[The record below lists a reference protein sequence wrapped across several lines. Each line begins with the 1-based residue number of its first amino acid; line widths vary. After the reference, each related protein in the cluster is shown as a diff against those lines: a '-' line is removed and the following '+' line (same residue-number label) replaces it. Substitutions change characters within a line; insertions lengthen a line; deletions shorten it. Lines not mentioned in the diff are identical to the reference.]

1 LVRGYVYYRNA
12 ITIVYMASKKKK
24 RPVGRPRKKTDAQK
38 AAEVEGR
45 TEHRFQPWCTTW
57 AQAWRPRKYTD
68 PAELQ
73 AKIED
78 YFNDTIQK
86 NWTITGLALYCGFA
100 DKKSYKG
107 YADVEG
113 FEELIGWSLMKVEHS
128 YEMDLKHFGRP
139 WTIFALKNM
148 DWHDKQQVESVSL
161 NLSLGGGMT
170 GDQMVK
176 LAERYTKMFDL
187 MKTPDGYVTPE
198 EAEIIESGSENYQN
212 SNGG

>member
-1 LVRGYVYYRNA
+1 
-12 ITIVYMASKKKK
+12 
-24 RPVGRPRKKTDAQK
+24 
-38 AAEVEGR
+38 
-45 TEHRFQPWCTTW
+45 
-57 AQAWRPRKYTD
+57 
-68 PAELQ
+68 
-73 AKIED
+73 
-78 YFNDTIQK
+78 
-86 NWTITGLALYCGFA
+86 
-100 DKKSYKG
+100 
-107 YADVEG
+107 
-113 FEELIGWSLMKVEHS
+113 
-128 YEMDLKHFGRP
+128 
-139 WTIFALKNM
+139 M